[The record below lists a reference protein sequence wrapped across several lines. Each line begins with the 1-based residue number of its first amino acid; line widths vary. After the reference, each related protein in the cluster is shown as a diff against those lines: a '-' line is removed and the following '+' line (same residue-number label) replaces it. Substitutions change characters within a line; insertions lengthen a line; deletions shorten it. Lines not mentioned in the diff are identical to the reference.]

1 MSHRACGA
9 PRRTCRASYDPN
21 AAISLWQKMTSL
33 GDPQSPQFLFTYP
46 SYASRID
53 DLRVCAAR
61 VVPLYEQTRSAR

>member
-1 MSHRACGA
+1 
-9 PRRTCRASYDPN
+9 
-21 AAISLWQKMTSL
+21 MTSL
-33 GDPQSPQFLFTYP
+33 GDPQPPQFLFTYP